1 MANSDNASGGPAPA
15 PFAVVLRGYD
25 RDQVTEQ
32 FHRYQAELRVL
43 AADRDAASAHSRELT
58 DLLDEA
64 QDEIDNLRREV
75 DRLSVP
81 PTSAEGMSDRIARM
95 MRLASDE
102 ASEIRAAAE
111 NESAEVRSLAR
122 QEAEAT
128 RREADRLRADMTA
141 RREAME
147 REHETTMQQA
157 REEAERITAEA
168 KAEAEKLAQ
177 SAADNRERV
186 QNDFDLAMS
195 IRRDKAIRTITE
207 LEDASKDEA
216 RERIDS
222 ANERAQQTLNTAN
235 ATAEQKL
242 EDTNTRIA
250 TQVANARRITEDM
263 QSLRTSI
270 LDQLETV
277 RRQLALVPE
286 ALATGEDEAGIVDKR
301 IEPASFSAAPAPQA
315 DHVEDTAPTAAQRAA
330 EVLGAENDELASADT
345 VAIKTTSK
353 APTPASA
360 QDTVAIKT
368 AKR

>member
-1 MANSDNASGGPAPA
+1 MANSDNFSGGPAPA

-43 AADRDAASAHSRELT
+43 AADRDAASAHARELT

-102 ASEIRAAAE
+102 ASEIRAAAQ

-122 QEAEAT
+122 QDAENT
-128 RREADRLRADMTA
+128 RREADRVRSDMTA

-147 REHETTMQQA
+147 KEHEATMTQA
-157 REEAERITAEA
+157 TAEAERI
-168 KAEAEKLAQ
+168 KAEAEAEAENLSR
-177 SAADNRERV
+177 SAAENRERV
-186 QNDFDLAMS
+186 QTDFDMAMS
-195 IRRDKAIRTITE
+195 MRRDKAIRTITE
-207 LEDASKDEA
+207 LEEASKEEA

-222 ANERAQQTLNTAN
+222 ANERAEQTLNTAN

-242 EDTNTRIA
+242 EDTNNRIA
-250 TQVANARRITEDM
+250 IQVANARRITEDM
-263 QSLRTSI
+263 QSLRASI

-277 RRQLALVPE
+277 RRQLSLVPE
-286 ALATGEDEAGIVDKR
+286 ALAAGDGEPQIVENRVEPAKYEAVAAPKAEHLTGE
-301 IEPASFSAAPAPQA
+301 
-315 DHVEDTAPTAAQRAA
+315 APTASERAQKVLSSDDFVAA
-330 EVLGAENDELASADT
+330 ADDDTTDDDVAEAVTEK
-345 VAIKTTSK
+345 V
-353 APTPASA
+353 
-360 QDTVAIKT
+360 VVE
-368 AKR
+368 KR

>member
-1 MANSDNASGGPAPA
+1 MANTDNSPGGPAPA

-43 AADRDAASAHSRELT
+43 AADRDAASAHARELT

-122 QEAEAT
+122 QEAEST
-128 RREADRLRADMTA
+128 RREADRLRSDMTA

-147 REHETTMQQA
+147 AEHEKTMRDA
-157 REEAERITAEA
+157 HAEADRIKAEA
-168 KAEAEKLAQ
+168 KAESEKLAQ
-177 SAADNRERV
+177 SAAENRERV
-186 QNDFDLAMS
+186 QNDFDMAMS
-195 IRRDKAIRTITE
+195 MRRDKAIRTITE

-222 ANERAQQTLNTAN
+222 ANERAEQTLNTAN

-263 QSLRTSI
+263 QSLRASI

-277 RRQLALVPE
+277 RRQLSLVPE
-286 ALATGEDEAGIVDKR
+286 ALATGDGEPQIVEKR
-301 IEPASFSAAPAPQA
+301 IDPAPFNAAPAPKA
-315 DHVEDTAPTAAQRAA
+315 AHVTDDAPTAAQRAQQ
-330 EVLGAENDELASADT
+330 VLGADDFAADDEAVT
-345 VAIKTTSK
+345 EQVAIE
-353 APTPASA
+353 
-360 QDTVAIKT
+360 
-368 AKR
+368 KR

>member
-1 MANSDNASGGPAPA
+1 MANTDNTPGGPAPA

-43 AADRDAASAHSRELT
+43 AADRDAASAHARELT

-147 REHETTMQQA
+147 AEHEKTMKA
-157 REEAERITAEA
+157 AHAEAERIKAEA
-168 KAEAEKLAQ
+168 KAEMERLAQ
-177 SAADNRERV
+177 SAAENRERV
-186 QNDFDLAMS
+186 QNDFDMAMS
-195 IRRDKAIRTITE
+195 MRRDKAIRTITE
-207 LEDASKDEA
+207 LEEASKEEA

-222 ANERAQQTLNTAN
+222 ANERAEQTLNTAN

-263 QSLRTSI
+263 QSLRASI

-277 RRQLALVPE
+277 RRQLSLVPE
-286 ALATGEDEAGIVDKR
+286 ALATGDGEAQVVEKR
-301 IEPASFSAAPAPQA
+301 IDPAPFTAAPAPKA
-315 DHVEDTAPTAAQRAA
+315 AHVTDDAPTAAQRAQ
-330 EVLGAENDELASADT
+330 EVLGSDDSD
-345 VAIKTTSK
+345 
-353 APTPASA
+353 
-360 QDTVAIKT
+360 DTVAIKT
-368 AKR
+368 ASPDAALSASTQDTVAINTAKR

>member
-1 MANSDNASGGPAPA
+1 MANSDNVTGGPAPA

-25 RDQVTEQ
+25 RDQVSEQ

-43 AADRDAASAHSRELT
+43 AADRDAASAHARELT

-147 REHETTMQQA
+147 REHEKTMEQA
-157 REEAERITAEA
+157 RAEAERITAEA
-168 KAEAEKLAQ
+168 KAEAEKLSQ

-186 QNDFDLAMS
+186 QNDFDMAMS
-195 IRRDKAIRTITE
+195 MRRDKAIRTITE
-207 LEDASKDEA
+207 LEEASKEEA

-222 ANERAQQTLNTAN
+222 ANERAEQTLNTAN

-263 QSLRTSI
+263 QSLRASI

-277 RRQLALVPE
+277 RRQLSLVPE
-286 ALATGEDEAGIVDKR
+286 ALATGDGEPQVVDKC
-301 IEPASFSAAPAPQA
+301 IDPAPFSAAPAPKA
-315 DHVEDTAPTAAQRAA
+315 AHVTDDGPTAAQRAQ
-330 EVLGAENDELASADT
+330 EVLGADDFASADT
-345 VAIKTTSK
+345 VAIPTKAADA
-353 APTPASA
+353 APTAST
-360 QDTVAIKT
+360 QDTVAINT

>member
-1 MANSDNASGGPAPA
+1 MANSDNSSGGPAPA

-25 RDQVTEQ
+25 RDQVSEQ

-43 AADRDAASAHSRELT
+43 AADRDAASAHARELT

-81 PTSAEGMSDRIARM
+81 PTTAEGMSDRIARM

-102 ASEIRAAAE
+102 ASEIRAAAQ

-147 REHETTMQQA
+147 AEHTSTMDDA
-157 REEAERITAEA
+157 RAEAERIVAEA
-168 KAEAEKLAQ
+168 TAEAEKL
-177 SAADNRERV
+177 SRDAAENRERV

-195 IRRDKAIRTITE
+195 MRRDKAITTITE
-207 LEDASKDEA
+207 LEEASKAEA
-216 RERIDS
+216 KERVDS
-222 ANERAQQTLNTAN
+222 ANDRAEQTLNTAN

-242 EDTNTRIA
+242 EETNTRIA
-250 TQVANARRITEDM
+250 NQVANAKRITEDM
-263 QSLRTSI
+263 QSLRASI

-277 RRQLALVPE
+277 RRQLSLVPE
-286 ALATGEDEAGIVDKR
+286 ALAPGGEETQVVGKSVPPAQYSPAQPPKADQVADEG
-301 IEPASFSAAPAPQA
+301 
-315 DHVEDTAPTAAQRAA
+315 PTAAQRA
-330 EVLGAENDELASADT
+330 EETLGSDDFAAAD
-345 VAIKTTSK
+345 
-353 APTPASA
+353 
-360 QDTVAIKT
+360 
-368 AKR
+368 

>member
-1 MANSDNASGGPAPA
+1 MANSDNIAGGPAPA

-25 RDQVTEQ
+25 RDQVSEQ

-43 AADRDAASAHSRELT
+43 AADRDAASAHARELT

-102 ASEIRAAAE
+102 ASEIRAAAQ

-122 QEAEAT
+122 QEAETT
-128 RREADRLRADMTA
+128 RREADRIRSDMTS

-147 REHETTMQQA
+147 QEHESTMTRA
-157 REEAERITAEA
+157 REEADRI
-168 KAEAEKLAQ
+168 KAEAEAEADKLSR
-177 SAADNRERV
+177 SAAENRERV
-186 QNDFDLAMS
+186 QDDFDMAMS
-195 IRRDKAIRTITE
+195 MRRDKAISTITE
-207 LEDASKDEA
+207 LEEASKTEA
-216 RERIDS
+216 KDRIDA
-222 ANERAQQTLNTAN
+222 ANERSEQTLNTAN

-263 QSLRTSI
+263 QALRASI

-277 RRQLALVPE
+277 RRQLSLVPE
-286 ALATGEDEAGIVDKR
+286 ALATGDNETPVVEKR
-301 IEPASFSAAPAPQA
+301 IEPAAYEAATPPKA
-315 DHVEDTAPTAAQRAA
+315 DHVTDDGPTAAQRA
-330 EVLGAENDELASADT
+330 EKVLGADDFASVDT
-345 VAIKTTSK
+345 VAIKTS
-353 APTPASA
+353 PATD
-360 QDTVAIKT
+360 DTVAINT
-368 AKR
+368 VAKR

>member
-1 MANSDNASGGPAPA
+1 MANTDNTPGGPAPA

-43 AADRDAASAHSRELT
+43 AADRDAASAHARELT

-122 QEAEAT
+122 QEAETT
-128 RREADRLRADMTA
+128 RREAEALLSDMTA

-147 REHETTMQQA
+147 SEHAKTMRDAQA
-157 REEAERITAEA
+157 EAARIKAEAEAA
-168 KAEAEKLAQ
+168 AEKLAQ
-177 SAADNRERV
+177 SAAENRERV

-195 IRRDKAIRTITE
+195 MRRDKAIRTITE

-216 RERIDS
+216 RDRIDA
-222 ANERAQQTLNTAN
+222 ANERAEQTLNTAN

-263 QSLRTSI
+263 QTLRASI

-277 RRQLALVPE
+277 RRQLSLVPE
-286 ALATGEDEAGIVDKR
+286 ALATGDSESQVIERR
-301 IEPASFSAAPAPQA
+301 IDPAPFTAAPAPRA
-315 DHVEDTAPTAAQRAA
+315 EHVGDDVPTAAQRAHQ
-330 EVLGAENDELASADT
+330 VLGADDFAADDT
-345 VAIKTTSK
+345 VT
-353 APTPASA
+353 
-360 QDTVAIKT
+360 QQVAIE
-368 AKR
+368 KR